1 MYKPTIG
8 LEIHIQLMTETKI
21 FCGCSTEFARVPN
34 TNICPVCIGL
44 PGALPVLNEKVVEY
58 GVKLGIALKAS
69 INRFSSFYRKN
80 YFYPDLPKGYQ
91 ITQYAIPIA
100 KGGYLEIGPVHQNR
114 AGSQKKKIRI
124 EKAHIEEDSGKSI
137 HMGDITESE
146 FSLIDFNRS
155 GIPLLEIVTL
165 PDIETPDEAYD
176 FLILLR
182 SIVRYIGVSMGDM
195 EKGAMR
201 CDVNISVS
209 KDETMGTKVEIKNLN
224 SFRSVKRALE
234 YEIER
239 QIGALKKGERI
250 VQETRHFDEKEDT
263 TKPMRTKEELNDYRY
278 FPEPDLPPLVLSDEF
293 IENIKNTIPELPN
306 TKEERY
312 IKEFEISSDYARTI
326 AYHPKLAEYFENIV
340 KYVGIKMA
348 KDVAN
353 FIMVDLSAYLNE
365 TKKEI
370 DKIDFTKEK
379 FKELLDLIDNKT
391 ISRNIAKEV
400 INESLRTGKT
410 PSEIVSKKGCTQIT
424 DEDGIKKLVI
434 EVLNENETQ
443 VKQYLSGETKV
454 IGFLVGQTMKKSK
467 GKANP
472 ELVNRILYN
481 ELENLRK

>member
-8 LEIHIQLMTETKI
+8 LEIHVQLMTKTKI
-21 FCGCSTEFARVPN
+21 FCSCSTEFASEPN
-34 TNICPVCIGL
+34 THVCPVCIGL
-44 PGALPVLNEKVVEY
+44 PGALPVLNEKAVKY
-58 GVKLGIALKAS
+58 GVKLGIALNAY
-69 INRFSSFYRKN
+69 INKFSSFYRKN

-91 ITQYAIPIA
+91 ITQYIIPIA
-100 KGGYLEIGPVHQNR
+100 KGGYLEVG
-114 AGSQKKKIRI
+114 GSGAQKKKIRI
-124 EKAHIEEDSGKSI
+124 ERAHIEEDSGKSI
-137 HMGDITESE
+137 HAGNITESE
-146 FSLIDFNRS
+146 FSFIDFNRS
-155 GIPLLEIVTL
+155 GIPLMEIVTL

-182 SIVRYIGVSMGDM
+182 SIIRYIGVSTGDM

-239 QIGALKKGERI
+239 QVSALKKGERI

-263 TKPMRTKEELNDYRY
+263 TKPMRTKEESNDYRY

-312 IKEFEISSDYARTI
+312 IREFGTSNDYARTI
-326 AYHPKLAEYFENIV
+326 AYNPKLAEYFESIV
-340 KYVGIKMA
+340 NFTGRA
-348 KDVAN
+348 KAVAN
-353 FIMVDLSAYLNE
+353 FIMLDISAYLNE

-391 ISRNIAKEV
+391 ISRNTAKEV

-410 PSEIVSKKGCTQIT
+410 PSEIVSKKGRTQIT
-424 DEDGIKKLVI
+424 DETSIKEFVI
-434 EVLNENETQ
+434 DVLKENDAQ
-443 VKQYLSGETKV
+443 VNQYLSGKTKV
-454 IGFLVGQTMKKSK
+454 MAYLTGQVMKKSK

-472 ELVNRILYN
+472 EIINKVLYN
-481 ELENLRK
+481 ELENLKK

>member
-8 LEIHIQLMTETKI
+8 LEIHVQLMTKTKI
-21 FCGCSTEFARVPN
+21 FCSCSTEFASEPN
-34 TNICPVCIGL
+34 THVCPVCIGL
-44 PGALPVLNEKVVEY
+44 PGALPVLNEKTIEY
-58 GVKLGIALKAS
+58 GVKLGLALNAY
-69 INRFSSFYRKN
+69 INKFSSFYRKN

-91 ITQYAIPIA
+91 ITQYVIPIA
-100 KGGYLEIGPVHQNR
+100 KGGYLEVG
-114 AGSQKKKIRI
+114 GSGAQKKKIRI
-124 EKAHIEEDSGKSI
+124 ERAHIEEDSGKSI
-137 HMGDITESE
+137 HAGDITESK
-146 FSLIDFNRS
+146 FSFIDFNRS
-155 GIPLLEIVTL
+155 GIPLMEIVTL

-182 SIVRYIGVSMGDM
+182 SIVRYIGISSGDM

-263 TKPMRTKEELNDYRY
+263 TKSMRTKEELNDYRY

-306 TKEERY
+306 KKEERF
-312 IKEFEISSDYARTI
+312 IKEFGISNDYARTI
-326 AYHPKLAEYFENIV
+326 AYHPKLVEYFESIV
-340 KYVGIKMA
+340 NFTGRA
-348 KDVAN
+348 KAVAN
-353 FIMVDLSAYLNE
+353 FIMVDISAYLNE

-391 ISRNIAKEV
+391 ISRNTAKEV

-410 PSEIVSKKGCTQIT
+410 PSEIVSKKGRTQIA
-424 DEDGIKKLVI
+424 DETSIKEFVI
-434 EVLNENETQ
+434 DVLKENDAQ
-443 VKQYLSGETKV
+443 VNQYLSGKTKV
-454 IGFLVGQTMKKSK
+454 MAYLIGQVMKKAK

-472 ELVNRILYN
+472 EIVNKILHN
-481 ELENLRK
+481 ELENLKK

>member
-8 LEIHIQLMTETKI
+8 LEIHVQLMTKTKI
-21 FCGCSTEFARVPN
+21 FCSCSTEFASEPN
-34 TNICPVCIGL
+34 THVCPVCIGL
-44 PGALPVLNEKVVEY
+44 PGALPVLNEKAVKY
-58 GVKLGIALKAS
+58 GVKLGIALNAY
-69 INRFSSFYRKN
+69 INKFSSFYRKN

-91 ITQYAIPIA
+91 ITQYIIPIA
-100 KGGYLEIGPVHQNR
+100 KGGYLEVG
-114 AGSQKKKIRI
+114 GSGAQKKKIRI
-124 EKAHIEEDSGKSI
+124 ERAHIEEDSGKSI
-137 HMGDITESE
+137 HAGNITESE
-146 FSLIDFNRS
+146 FSFIDFNRS
-155 GIPLLEIVTL
+155 GIPLMEIVTL

-182 SIVRYIGVSMGDM
+182 SIIRYIGVSTGDM

-239 QIGALKKGERI
+239 QVSALKKGERI

-326 AYHPKLAEYFENIV
+326 AYNPKLAEYFENIV
-340 KYVGIKMA
+340 KYVGIKRA
-348 KDVAN
+348 KAVAN
-353 FIMVDLSAYLNE
+353 FIMVDISAYLNE

-391 ISRNIAKEV
+391 ISRNTAKEV

-410 PSEIVSKKGCTQIT
+410 PSEIVSKKGRTQIT
-424 DEDGIKKLVI
+424 DETSIKEFVI
-434 EVLNENETQ
+434 DVLKENDAQ
-443 VKQYLSGETKV
+443 VNQYLSGKTKV
-454 IGFLVGQTMKKSK
+454 MAYLTGQVMKKSK

-472 ELVNRILYN
+472 EIINKVLYN
-481 ELENLRK
+481 ELENLKK

>member
-1 MYKPTIG
+1 
-8 LEIHIQLMTETKI
+8 
-21 FCGCSTEFARVPN
+21 
-34 TNICPVCIGL
+34 
-44 PGALPVLNEKVVEY
+44 
-58 GVKLGIALKAS
+58 
-69 INRFSSFYRKN
+69 
-80 YFYPDLPKGYQ
+80 
-91 ITQYAIPIA
+91 
-100 KGGYLEIGPVHQNR
+100 
-114 AGSQKKKIRI
+114 
-124 EKAHIEEDSGKSI
+124 
-137 HMGDITESE
+137 
-146 FSLIDFNRS
+146 
-155 GIPLLEIVTL
+155 
-165 PDIETPDEAYD
+165 
-176 FLILLR
+176 
-182 SIVRYIGVSMGDM
+182 
-195 EKGAMR
+195 
-201 CDVNISVS
+201 
-209 KDETMGTKVEIKNLN
+209 
-224 SFRSVKRALE
+224 
-234 YEIER
+234 
-239 QIGALKKGERI
+239 
-250 VQETRHFDEKEDT
+250 
-263 TKPMRTKEELNDYRY
+263 
-278 FPEPDLPPLVLSDEF
+278 
-293 IENIKNTIPELPN
+293 
-306 TKEERY
+306 
-312 IKEFEISSDYARTI
+312 
-326 AYHPKLAEYFENIV
+326 
-340 KYVGIKMA
+340 MA

>member
-8 LEIHIQLMTETKI
+8 LEIHVQLMTKTKI
-21 FCGCSTEFARVPN
+21 FCSCSTEFASEPN
-34 TNICPVCIGL
+34 THVCPVCIGL
-44 PGALPVLNEKVVEY
+44 PGALPVLNEKAVEY
-58 GVKLGIALKAS
+58 GVKLGIALNAY
-69 INRFSSFYRKN
+69 INKFSSFYRKN

-91 ITQYAIPIA
+91 ITQYVIPIA
-100 KGGYLEIGPVHQNR
+100 KGGYLEVG
-114 AGSQKKKIRI
+114 GSGDQKKKIRI
-124 EKAHIEEDSGKSI
+124 ERTHIEEDSGKSI
-137 HMGDITESE
+137 HAGDIIESE
-146 FSLIDFNRS
+146 FSFIDFNRS
-155 GIPLLEIVTL
+155 GIPLMEIVTL

-182 SIVRYIGVSMGDM
+182 SIVRYIGVSTGDM

-239 QIGALKKGERI
+239 QVGALEKGERI

-424 DEDGIKKLVI
+424 DEDSIKKLVI

>member
-8 LEIHIQLMTETKI
+8 LEIHVQLMTKTKI
-21 FCGCSTEFARVPN
+21 FCSCSTEFASEPN
-34 TNICPVCIGL
+34 THVCPVCIGL
-44 PGALPVLNEKVVEY
+44 PGALPVLNEKAVEY
-58 GVKLGIALKAS
+58 GVKLGITLNAY
-69 INRFSSFYRKN
+69 INKFSSFYRKN

-91 ITQYAIPIA
+91 ITQYIIPIA
-100 KGGYLEIGPVHQNR
+100 KGGYLEVGGSR
-114 AGSQKKKIRI
+114 AQKKKIRI
-124 EKAHIEEDSGKSI
+124 ERAHIEEDSGKSI
-137 HMGDITESE
+137 HAGDITESE
-146 FSLIDFNRS
+146 FSFIDFNRS
-155 GIPLLEIVTL
+155 GIPLMEIVTL

-182 SIVRYIGVSMGDM
+182 SIVRYIGVSTGDM

-209 KDETMGTKVEIKNLN
+209 KDKTMGTKVEIKNLN

-239 QIGALKKGERI
+239 QIDALKKGERI
-250 VQETRHFDEKEDT
+250 VQETRHFDEKENT

-312 IKEFEISSDYARTI
+312 IKEFEINSDYARTI
-326 AYHPKLAEYFENIV
+326 AYNPKLAEYFENIV
-340 KYVGIKMA
+340 KYVGIKRA

-353 FIMVDLSAYLNE
+353 FIMVDISAYLNE

-370 DKIDFTKEK
+370 DEINFTKEK

-391 ISRNIAKEV
+391 ISLNSAKEV
-400 INESLRTGKT
+400 LDESLHIGNS
-410 PSEIVSKKGCTQIT
+410 PSEIVAKKRLIQIT
-424 DEDGIKKLVI
+424 DETSIKEFVI
-434 EVLNENETQ
+434 DVLKENDAQ
-443 VKQYLSGETKV
+443 VNQYLSGKTKV
-454 IGFLVGQTMKKSK
+454 MGFLVGQVMKKSK

-472 ELVNRILYN
+472 EIINKVLYN
-481 ELENLRK
+481 ELENLKK

>member
-8 LEIHIQLMTETKI
+8 LEIHVQLMTKTKI
-21 FCGCSTEFARVPN
+21 FCSCSTEFASEPN
-34 TNICPVCIGL
+34 THVCPVCIGL
-44 PGALPVLNEKVVEY
+44 PGALPVLNEKAVEY
-58 GVKLGIALKAS
+58 GVKLGIALNAY
-69 INRFSSFYRKN
+69 INKFSSFYRKN

-91 ITQYAIPIA
+91 ITQYVIPIA
-100 KGGYLEIGPVHQNR
+100 KGGYLEVG
-114 AGSQKKKIRI
+114 GSGAQKKKIRI
-124 EKAHIEEDSGKSI
+124 ERAHIEEDSGKSI
-137 HMGDITESE
+137 HAGDITESK
-146 FSLIDFNRS
+146 FSFIDFNRS
-155 GIPLLEIVTL
+155 GIPLMEIVTL

-182 SIVRYIGVSMGDM
+182 SIVRYIGISSGDM

-263 TKPMRTKEELNDYRY
+263 TKSMRTKEELNDYRY

-306 TKEERY
+306 KKEERF
-312 IKEFEISSDYARTI
+312 IKEFGISNDYARTI
-326 AYHPKLAEYFENIV
+326 AYHPKLVEYFESIV
-340 KYVGIKMA
+340 NFTGRA
-348 KDVAN
+348 KAVAN
-353 FIMVDLSAYLNE
+353 FIMVDISAYLNE

-391 ISRNIAKEV
+391 ISRNTAKEV

-410 PSEIVSKKGCTQIT
+410 PSEIVSKKGRTQIT
-424 DEDGIKKLVI
+424 DETSIKEFVI
-434 EVLNENETQ
+434 DVLKENDAQ
-443 VKQYLSGETKV
+443 VNQYLSGKTKV
-454 IGFLVGQTMKKSK
+454 MAYLTGQVMKKSK

-472 ELVNRILYN
+472 EIINKVLYN
-481 ELENLRK
+481 ELENLKK

>member
-8 LEIHIQLMTETKI
+8 LEIHVQLMTKTKI
-21 FCGCSTEFARVPN
+21 FCSCSTEFASEPN
-34 TNICPVCIGL
+34 THVCPVCIGL
-44 PGALPVLNEKVVEY
+44 PGALPVLNEKAVEY
-58 GVKLGIALKAS
+58 GVKLGIALNAY
-69 INRFSSFYRKN
+69 INKFSSFYRKN

-91 ITQYAIPIA
+91 ITQYVIPIA
-100 KGGYLEIGPVHQNR
+100 KGGYLEVG
-114 AGSQKKKIRI
+114 GSGAQKKKIRI
-124 EKAHIEEDSGKSI
+124 ERAHIEEDSGKSI
-137 HMGDITESE
+137 HAGNITESE
-146 FSLIDFNRS
+146 FSFIDFNRS
-155 GIPLLEIVTL
+155 GIPLIEIVTL

-182 SIVRYIGVSMGDM
+182 SIVRYIGVSSGDM

-239 QIGALKKGERI
+239 QIGALKKGKRI

-263 TKPMRTKEELNDYRY
+263 TKSMRTKEESNDYRY

-306 TKEERY
+306 KKEERF
-312 IKEFEISSDYARTI
+312 IKEFGISNDYARTI
-326 AYHPKLAEYFENIV
+326 AYHPKLVEYFESIV
-340 KYVGIKMA
+340 NFTGRA
-348 KDVAN
+348 KAVAN
-353 FIMVDLSAYLNE
+353 FIMVDISAYLNE

-370 DKIDFTKEK
+370 DEIDFTKEK

-391 ISRNIAKEV
+391 ISRNTAKEV

-410 PSEIVSKKGCTQIT
+410 PSEIVSKKGRTQIA
-424 DEDGIKKLVI
+424 DETSIKEFVI
-434 EVLNENETQ
+434 DVLKENDAQ
-443 VKQYLSGETKV
+443 VNQYLSGKTKV
-454 IGFLVGQTMKKSK
+454 MAYLTGQVMKKSK

-472 ELVNRILYN
+472 EIINKVLYN
-481 ELENLRK
+481 ELENLKK

>member
-8 LEIHIQLMTETKI
+8 LEIHVQLMTKTKI
-21 FCGCSTEFARVPN
+21 FCSCSTEFASEPN
-34 TNICPVCIGL
+34 THVCPVCIGL
-44 PGALPVLNEKVVEY
+44 PGALPVLNEKAVEY
-58 GVKLGIALKAS
+58 GVKLGIALNAY
-69 INRFSSFYRKN
+69 INKFSSFYRKN

-91 ITQYAIPIA
+91 ITQYVIPIA
-100 KGGYLEIGPVHQNR
+100 KSGYLEVG
-114 AGSQKKKIRI
+114 GSGAQKKKIRI
-124 EKAHIEEDSGKSI
+124 ERAHIEEDSGKSI

-146 FSLIDFNRS
+146 FSFIDFNRS
-155 GIPLLEIVTL
+155 GIPLMEIVTL

-182 SIVRYIGVSMGDM
+182 SIVRYIGVSTGDM

-239 QIGALKKGERI
+239 QVGALEKGERI

-306 TKEERY
+306 AKEERY

-326 AYHPKLAEYFENIV
+326 AYNPKLAEYFESIV
-340 KYVGIKMA
+340 NFTVRAKY
-348 KDVAN
+348 VAN
-353 FIMVDLSAYLNE
+353 FLLVNISAFLNE
-365 TKKEI
+365 TGKEI
-370 DKIDFTKEK
+370 DEIKFTKEN
-379 FKELLDLIDNKT
+379 FKELLDLIDNKI
-391 ISRNIAKEV
+391 ISLNIAKEV
-400 INESLRTGKT
+400 LDESLHTGNS
-410 PSEIVSKKGCTQIT
+410 PSEIVAKKRLTQIT
-424 DEDGIKKLVI
+424 DETSIKEFVI
-434 EVLNENETQ
+434 DVLKENDAQ
-443 VKQYLSGETKV
+443 VNQYLSGKTKV
-454 IGFLVGQTMKKSK
+454 MAYLIGQVMKKSK

-481 ELENLRK
+481 ELKNLRK

>member
-8 LEIHIQLMTETKI
+8 LEIHVQLMTKTKI
-21 FCGCSTEFARVPN
+21 FCSCSTEFASEPN
-34 TNICPVCIGL
+34 THVCPVCIGL
-44 PGALPVLNEKVVEY
+44 PGALPVLNEKAVKY
-58 GVKLGIALKAS
+58 GVKLGIALNAY
-69 INRFSSFYRKN
+69 INKFSSFYRKN

-91 ITQYAIPIA
+91 ITQYIIPIA
-100 KGGYLEIGPVHQNR
+100 KGGYLEVG
-114 AGSQKKKIRI
+114 GSGAQKKKIRI
-124 EKAHIEEDSGKSI
+124 ERAHIEEDSGKSI
-137 HMGDITESE
+137 HAGNITESE
-146 FSLIDFNRS
+146 FSFIDFNRS
-155 GIPLLEIVTL
+155 GIPLIEIVTL

-182 SIVRYIGVSMGDM
+182 SIIRYIGVSTGDM

-239 QIGALKKGERI
+239 QVSALKKGERI

-326 AYHPKLAEYFENIV
+326 AYNPKLAEYFENIV
-340 KYVGIKMA
+340 KYVGIKRA
-348 KDVAN
+348 KAVAN
-353 FIMVDLSAYLNE
+353 FIMLDISAYLNE

-391 ISRNIAKEV
+391 ISRNTAKEV

-410 PSEIVSKKGCTQIT
+410 PSEIVSKKGRTQIT
-424 DEDGIKKLVI
+424 DETSIKEFVI
-434 EVLNENETQ
+434 DVLKENDAQ
-443 VKQYLSGETKV
+443 VNQYLSGKTKV
-454 IGFLVGQTMKKSK
+454 MAYLTGQVMKKSK

-472 ELVNRILYN
+472 EIINKVLYN
-481 ELENLRK
+481 ELENLKK

>member
-8 LEIHIQLMTETKI
+8 LEIHVQLMTKTKI
-21 FCGCSTEFARVPN
+21 FCSCSTEFASEPN
-34 TNICPVCIGL
+34 THVCPVCIGL
-44 PGALPVLNEKVVEY
+44 PGALPVLNEKAVEY
-58 GVKLGIALKAS
+58 GVKLGIALNAY
-69 INRFSSFYRKN
+69 INKFSSFYRKN

-91 ITQYAIPIA
+91 ITQYIIPIA
-100 KGGYLEIGPVHQNR
+100 KGGYLEVG
-114 AGSQKKKIRI
+114 GSGAQKKKIRI
-124 EKAHIEEDSGKSI
+124 ERAHIEEDSGKSI
-137 HMGDITESE
+137 HAGNITESE
-146 FSLIDFNRS
+146 FSFIDFNRS
-155 GIPLLEIVTL
+155 GIPLMEIVTL

-182 SIVRYIGVSMGDM
+182 SIIRYIGVSTGDM

-209 KDETMGTKVEIKNLN
+209 KDETMGIKVEIKNLN

-239 QIGALKKGERI
+239 QVSALKKGERI

-326 AYHPKLAEYFENIV
+326 AYNPKLAEYFENIV
-340 KYVGIKMA
+340 KYVGIKRA
-348 KDVAN
+348 KAVAN
-353 FIMVDLSAYLNE
+353 FIMVDISAYLNE

-370 DKIDFTKEK
+370 DEIDFTKEK

-391 ISRNIAKEV
+391 ISRNTAKEV

-424 DEDGIKKLVI
+424 DEDSIKKLVI

>member
-8 LEIHIQLMTETKI
+8 LEIHVQLMTKTKI
-21 FCGCSTEFARVPN
+21 FCSCSTEFASEPN
-34 TNICPVCIGL
+34 THVCPVCIGL
-44 PGALPVLNEKVVEY
+44 PGALPVLNEKAVEY
-58 GVKLGIALKAS
+58 GVKLGIALNAY
-69 INRFSSFYRKN
+69 INKFSSFYRKN

-91 ITQYAIPIA
+91 ITQYVIPIA
-100 KGGYLEIGPVHQNR
+100 KGGYLEVG
-114 AGSQKKKIRI
+114 GSGDQKKKIRI
-124 EKAHIEEDSGKSI
+124 ERTHIEEDSGKSI
-137 HMGDITESE
+137 HAGDIIESE
-146 FSLIDFNRS
+146 FSFIDFNRS
-155 GIPLLEIVTL
+155 GIPLMEIVTL

-182 SIVRYIGVSMGDM
+182 SIVRYIGVSTGDM

-278 FPEPDLPPLVLSDEF
+278 FPEPDLPPLVISDEF

-424 DEDGIKKLVI
+424 DEDSIKKLVI

>member
-8 LEIHIQLMTETKI
+8 LEIHVQLMTKTKI
-21 FCGCSTEFARVPN
+21 FCSCSTEFASEPN
-34 TNICPVCIGL
+34 THVCPVCIGL
-44 PGALPVLNEKVVEY
+44 PGALPVLNEKAVEY
-58 GVKLGIALKAS
+58 GVKLGIALNAY
-69 INRFSSFYRKN
+69 INKFSSFYRKN

-91 ITQYAIPIA
+91 ITQYIIPIA
-100 KGGYLEIGPVHQNR
+100 KGGYLEVG
-114 AGSQKKKIRI
+114 GSGAQKKKIRI
-124 EKAHIEEDSGKSI
+124 ERAHIEEDSGKSI
-137 HMGDITESE
+137 HAGNITESE
-146 FSLIDFNRS
+146 FSFIDFNRS
-155 GIPLLEIVTL
+155 GIPLMEIVTL

-182 SIVRYIGVSMGDM
+182 SIIRYIGVSTGDM

-239 QIGALKKGERI
+239 QVSALKKGERI

-326 AYHPKLAEYFENIV
+326 AYNPKLAEYFENIV
-340 KYVGIKMA
+340 KYVGIKRA
-348 KDVAN
+348 KAVAN
-353 FIMVDLSAYLNE
+353 FIMLDISAYLNE

-391 ISRNIAKEV
+391 ISRNTAKEV

-410 PSEIVSKKGCTQIT
+410 PSEIVSKKGRTQIT
-424 DEDGIKKLVI
+424 DETSIKEFVI
-434 EVLNENETQ
+434 DVLKENDAQ
-443 VKQYLSGETKV
+443 VNQYLSGKTKV
-454 IGFLVGQTMKKSK
+454 MAYLTGQVMKKSK

-472 ELVNRILYN
+472 EIINKVLYN
-481 ELENLRK
+481 ELENLKK

>member
-8 LEIHIQLMTETKI
+8 LEIHVQLMTKTKI
-21 FCGCSTEFARVPN
+21 FCSCSTEFASEPN
-34 TNICPVCIGL
+34 THVCPVCIGL
-44 PGALPVLNEKVVEY
+44 PGALPVLNEKAVKY
-58 GVKLGIALKAS
+58 GVKLGIALNAY
-69 INRFSSFYRKN
+69 INKFSSFYRKN

-91 ITQYAIPIA
+91 ITQYIIPIA
-100 KGGYLEIGPVHQNR
+100 KGGYLEVG
-114 AGSQKKKIRI
+114 GSGAQKKKIRI
-124 EKAHIEEDSGKSI
+124 ERAHIEEDSGKSI
-137 HMGDITESE
+137 HAGNITESE
-146 FSLIDFNRS
+146 FSFIDFNRS
-155 GIPLLEIVTL
+155 GIPLMEIVTL

-182 SIVRYIGVSMGDM
+182 SIIRYIGVSTGDM

-239 QIGALKKGERI
+239 QVSALKKGERI

-263 TKPMRTKEELNDYRY
+263 TKSMRTKEELNDYRY

-326 AYHPKLAEYFENIV
+326 AYNPKLAEYFENIV
-340 KYVGIKMA
+340 KYVGIKRA
-348 KDVAN
+348 KAVAN
-353 FIMVDLSAYLNE
+353 FIMLDISAYLNE

-391 ISRNIAKEV
+391 ISRNTAKEV

-410 PSEIVSKKGCTQIT
+410 PSEIVSKKGRTQIT
-424 DEDGIKKLVI
+424 DETSIKEFVI
-434 EVLNENETQ
+434 DVLKENDAQ
-443 VKQYLSGETKV
+443 VNQYLSGKTKV
-454 IGFLVGQTMKKSK
+454 MAYLTGQVMKKSK

-472 ELVNRILYN
+472 EIINKVLYN
-481 ELENLRK
+481 ELENLKK

>member
-91 ITQYAIPIA
+91 TTQYAIPIA
-100 KGGYLEIGPVHQNR
+100 KGGYLEIGPAHQNR

>member
-8 LEIHIQLMTETKI
+8 LEIHVQLMTKTKI
-21 FCGCSTEFARVPN
+21 FCSCSTEFASEPN
-34 TNICPVCIGL
+34 THVCPVCIGL
-44 PGALPVLNEKVVEY
+44 PGALPVLNEKAVEY
-58 GVKLGIALKAS
+58 GVKLGIALNAY
-69 INRFSSFYRKN
+69 INKFSSFYRKN

-91 ITQYAIPIA
+91 ITQYVIPIA
-100 KGGYLEIGPVHQNR
+100 KGGYLEVG
-114 AGSQKKKIRI
+114 GSRDQKKKIRI
-124 EKAHIEEDSGKSI
+124 ERAHIEEDSGKSI

-155 GIPLLEIVTL
+155 GIPLMEIVTL

-182 SIVRYIGVSMGDM
+182 SIVRYIGVSTGDM

-263 TKPMRTKEELNDYRY
+263 TKSMRTKEESNDYRY

-306 TKEERY
+306 KKEERF
-312 IKEFEISSDYARTI
+312 IKEFGISNDYARTI
-326 AYHPKLAEYFENIV
+326 AYHPKLVEYFESIV
-340 KYVGIKMA
+340 NFTGRA
-348 KDVAN
+348 KAVAN
-353 FIMVDLSAYLNE
+353 FIMVDISAYLNE

-370 DKIDFTKEK
+370 DEIDFTKEK

-391 ISRNIAKEV
+391 ISRNTAKEV

-410 PSEIVSKKGCTQIT
+410 PSEIVSKKGRTQIT
-424 DEDGIKKLVI
+424 DEDSIKKLVI

-454 IGFLVGQTMKKSK
+454 MGFLVGQVMKKSK

>member
-21 FCGCSTEFARVPN
+21 FCSCSIEFARVPN

-100 KGGYLEIGPVHQNR
+100 KGGYLEIGPAHQNR

-182 SIVRYIGVSMGDM
+182 SIVRYIGVSTGDM

-370 DKIDFTKEK
+370 DKINFTKEK

-391 ISRNIAKEV
+391 ISRNTAKEV

-424 DEDGIKKLVI
+424 DEDSIKKLVI

>member
-8 LEIHIQLMTETKI
+8 LEIHVQLMTKTKI
-21 FCGCSTEFARVPN
+21 FCSCSTEFASEPN
-34 TNICPVCIGL
+34 THVCPVCIGL
-44 PGALPVLNEKVVEY
+44 PGALPVLNEKAVKY
-58 GVKLGIALKAS
+58 GVKLGIALNAY
-69 INRFSSFYRKN
+69 INKFSSFYRKN

-91 ITQYAIPIA
+91 ITQYIIPIA
-100 KGGYLEIGPVHQNR
+100 KGGYLEVG
-114 AGSQKKKIRI
+114 GSGAQKKKIRI
-124 EKAHIEEDSGKSI
+124 ERAHIEEDSGKSI
-137 HMGDITESE
+137 HAGNITESE
-146 FSLIDFNRS
+146 FSFIDFNRS
-155 GIPLLEIVTL
+155 GIPLMEIVTL

-182 SIVRYIGVSMGDM
+182 SIIRYIGVSTGDM

-239 QIGALKKGERI
+239 QVSALKKGERI

-326 AYHPKLAEYFENIV
+326 AYNPKLAEYFENIV
-340 KYVGIKMA
+340 KYVGIKRA
-348 KDVAN
+348 KAVAN
-353 FIMVDLSAYLNE
+353 FIMLDISAYLNE

-391 ISRNIAKEV
+391 ISRNTAKEV

-410 PSEIVSKKGCTQIT
+410 PSEIVSKKGRTQIT
-424 DEDGIKKLVI
+424 DETSIKEFVI
-434 EVLNENETQ
+434 DVLKENDAQ
-443 VKQYLSGETKV
+443 VNQYLSGKTKV
-454 IGFLVGQTMKKSK
+454 MAYLTGQVMKKSK

-472 ELVNRILYN
+472 EIINKVLYN
-481 ELENLRK
+481 ELENLKK

>member
-8 LEIHIQLMTETKI
+8 LEIHVQLMTKTKI
-21 FCGCSTEFARVPN
+21 FCSCSTEFASKPN
-34 TNICPVCIGL
+34 THVCPVCIGL
-44 PGALPVLNEKVVEY
+44 PGALPVLNEKAVEY
-58 GVKLGIALKAS
+58 GVKLGIALNAY
-69 INRFSSFYRKN
+69 INKFSSFYRKN

-91 ITQYAIPIA
+91 ITQYVIPIA
-100 KGGYLEIGPVHQNR
+100 KSGYLEVG
-114 AGSQKKKIRI
+114 GSGAQKKKIRI
-124 EKAHIEEDSGKSI
+124 ERTHIEEDSGKSI
-137 HMGDITESE
+137 HAGDITESE
-146 FSLIDFNRS
+146 FSFIDFNRS
-155 GIPLLEIVTL
+155 GIPLMEIVTL

-182 SIVRYIGVSMGDM
+182 SIVRYIGVSTGDM

-239 QIGALKKGERI
+239 QVGALEKGERI

-263 TKPMRTKEELNDYRY
+263 TKPMRTKEKLNDYRY

-306 TKEERY
+306 KKEERF
-312 IKEFEISSDYARTI
+312 IKEFGISNDYARTI
-326 AYHPKLAEYFENIV
+326 AYNPKLAEYFESIV
-340 KYVGIKMA
+340 NFTVRAKY
-348 KDVAN
+348 VAN
-353 FIMVDLSAYLNE
+353 FLLVNISAFLNE
-365 TKKEI
+365 TGKEI
-370 DKIDFTKEK
+370 DEIKFTKEN
-379 FKELLDLIDNKT
+379 FKELLDLIDNKI
-391 ISRNIAKEV
+391 ISLNIAKEV
-400 INESLRTGKT
+400 LDESLHTGNS
-410 PSEIVSKKGCTQIT
+410 PSEIIAKKRLAQIT
-424 DEDGIKKLVI
+424 DETSIKEFVI
-434 EVLNENETQ
+434 DVLKENDAQ
-443 VKQYLSGETKV
+443 VNQYLSGKTKV
-454 IGFLVGQTMKKSK
+454 MAYLIGQVMKKAK

>member
-8 LEIHIQLMTETKI
+8 LEIHVQLMTKTKI
-21 FCGCSTEFARVPN
+21 FCSCSTKFASEPN
-34 TNICPVCIGL
+34 THVCPVCIGV
-44 PGALPVLNEKVVEY
+44 PGALPVLNEKAVEY
-58 GVKLGIALKAS
+58 GVKLGIALNAY
-69 INRFSSFYRKN
+69 INKFSSFYRKN

-91 ITQYAIPIA
+91 ITQYVIPIA
-100 KGGYLEIGPVHQNR
+100 KGGYLEVG
-114 AGSQKKKIRI
+114 GSGAQKKKIHI
-124 EKAHIEEDSGKSI
+124 ERTHIEEDSGKSI

-146 FSLIDFNRS
+146 FSFIDFNRS
-155 GIPLLEIVTL
+155 GIPLMEIVTL

-182 SIVRYIGVSMGDM
+182 SIVRYIGVSTGDM

-209 KDETMGTKVEIKNLN
+209 KDKTIGTKVEIKNLN

-293 IENIKNTIPELPN
+293 IENIKKTIPELPN
-306 TKEERY
+306 KKEERF
-312 IKEFEISSDYARTI
+312 IKEFGISNDYARTI
-326 AYHPKLAEYFENIV
+326 AYNPKLAEYFESIV
-340 KYVGIKMA
+340 NFTGRAKY
-348 KDVAN
+348 VAN
-353 FIMVDLSAYLNE
+353 FLLVNISAFLNE
-365 TKKEI
+365 TGKEVDEI
-370 DKIDFTKEK
+370 AFPKEY

-391 ISRNIAKEV
+391 ISLNSAKE
-400 INESLRTGKT
+400 ILDESLHTGNS
-410 PSEIVSKKGCTQIT
+410 PSEIVAKKGITQIT
-424 DEDGIKKLVI
+424 DEATIKQFIKETLK
-434 EVLNENETQ
+434 ENDAQ
-443 VKQYLSGETKV
+443 VNQYLSGKTKV
-454 IGFLVGQTMKKSK
+454 MGFLVGQVMKKSK

-472 ELVNRILYN
+472 EIINKVLYN
-481 ELENLRK
+481 ELENLKK